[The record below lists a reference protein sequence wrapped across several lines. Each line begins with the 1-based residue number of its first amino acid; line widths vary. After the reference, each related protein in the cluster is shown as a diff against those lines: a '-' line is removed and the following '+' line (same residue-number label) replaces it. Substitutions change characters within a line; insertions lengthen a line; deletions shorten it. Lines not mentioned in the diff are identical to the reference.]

1 MTKYLSLFVLALLVQ
16 PAFAVDNDL
25 DSVIGTD
32 ERVLVES
39 ANKKSKDK
47 NSVYNKI
54 GLLSFSND
62 TICTGTLISPTVVL
76 TAAHC
81 VYQEEKLLQPKDIT
95 FTPGQMRPGHH
106 PFGVFKVKKV
116 LTLKSY
122 IASEDIDY
130 DIAVIQLTASPNV
143 GYLEIR
149 ESFEHFDLP
158 DQRLYIAGYPG
169 DKEIGTL
176 WEGSGKGASRNLL
189 SNTFDHTIDTYGG
202 ESGSAVRVKVNGV
215 DKIIGVHSS
224 GGLLS
229 NEAVR
234 FNKEILGTL
243 KRWLKSM

>member
-16 PAFAVDNDL
+16 PAFAVDNDF

-32 ERVLVES
+32 ERVQVES
-39 ANKKSKDK
+39 SNKKSMDK

-54 GLLSFSND
+54 GLLTFSND

-81 VYQEEKLLQPKDIT
+81 IYHEDKMLQPGDVT
-95 FTPGQMRPGHH
+95 FAPGQKKPGHH
-106 PFGVFKVKKV
+106 PLGLFKAKKI
-116 LTLKSY
+116 LTLKQY
-122 IASEDIDY
+122 ILTQDIDY

-149 ESFEHFDLP
+149 ESFDHFDLP
-158 DQRLYIAGYPG
+158 NQRLYIAGYPG

-176 WEGSGKGASRNLL
+176 WEATGKGASRNLL
-189 SNTFDHTIDTYGG
+189 SNTFDHTLDTYGG
-202 ESGSAVRVKVNGV
+202 ESGSAVRVKVKGV
-215 DKIIGVHSS
+215 DQIIAVHSS
-224 GGLLS
+224 GGVFS

-234 FNKEILGTL
+234 FNKEVLGTL